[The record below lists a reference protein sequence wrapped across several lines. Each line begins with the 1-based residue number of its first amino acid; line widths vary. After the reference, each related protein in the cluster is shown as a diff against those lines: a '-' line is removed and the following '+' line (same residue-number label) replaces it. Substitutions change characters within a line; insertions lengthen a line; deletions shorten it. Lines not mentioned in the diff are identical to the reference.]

1 MNPKLIIFDVGG
13 VMVDGF
19 DVGPEIAARL
29 DKPLDEVRPL
39 LMAAGADVLH
49 SGGLSTLEFWRRF
62 KAQTGF
68 SLPGEPWG
76 DLFTPVRRP
85 AMYDLVERLKN
96 AGLRV
101 VAGTNTI
108 DSHYEVHQRD
118 GDYDVF
124 DATYASHLMKIAKP
138 DPEFWR
144 HILREE
150 TATPAATLFVDDMPE
165 NTAAA
170 AALGMVTVLL
180 TSQEQAIAAVEQLAG
195 LRPLQHD

>member
-1 MNPKLIIFDVGG
+1 MKLCIFDVGG

-19 DVGPEIAARL
+19 DVAPEIAARL
-29 DKPLDEVRPL
+29 DRPLAEIRPL
-39 LMAAGADVLH
+39 LQAAGADLLH
-49 SGGLSTLEFWRRF
+49 SGDLSTLEFWQRF
-62 KAQTGF
+62 REQTGL

-76 DLFTPVRRP
+76 DLFAPTRRP
-85 AMYDLVERLKN
+85 AMYDLVERLKA

-108 DSHYEVHQRD
+108 DSHYDTHQRN

-124 DATYASHLMKIAKP
+124 DATYASNLMRLSKP

-144 HILREE
+144 YILRAE
-150 TATPAATLFVDDMPE
+150 AVTPHVTLFIDDMPE

-170 AALGMVTVLL
+170 AALGLVTVLL
-180 TSQEQAIAAVEQLAG
+180 TSQQQAIAAVEELAQLPPRQ
-195 LRPLQHD
+195 LD